1 MELTKQHGTIL
12 LYQIY
17 NAGDFNW
24 EEFMKEM
31 TELGYMASVRGG
43 ATYYLPNNVL
53 YHLTATP
60 ESAIADFSAV
70 TTYLGVFE
78 DDRSCVAFE
87 IVTDTWRGF
96 F

>member
-1 MELTKQHGTIL
+1 MEEAKKHGVIL

-17 NAGDFNW
+17 NITDFSW

-31 TELGYMASVRGG
+31 NDLGYLASVKGG

-53 YHLTATP
+53 YHLSATP

-70 TTYLGVFE
+70 TAYLGVFE
-78 DDRSCVAFE
+78 DDRNCVAFE